1 MSYNCGDGTMT
12 GLESGRK
19 EMEAR
24 CAYGG
29 SSCWDGWIT
38 L

>member
-1 MSYNCGDGTMT
+1 MSYNSGDGIMM
-12 GLESGRK
+12 GLEPGGK

-29 SSCWDGWIT
+29 RFDWDGWIT